1 MHFGDIYGCFFRHRY
16 IDNFSRAENG
26 VESIVRDLLNSH
38 EYVDFLIGR
47 DGDFDQIVSSTVKR
61 MKRAIR
67 DDNSSLTWVLPY
79 PTAEL
84 ENNHEDYEN
93 YYDNIEI
100 CEESC
105 NAHFKGAI

>member
-1 MHFGDIYGCFFRHRY
+1 
-16 IDNFSRAENG
+16 
-26 VESIVRDLLNSH
+26 
-38 EYVDFLIGR
+38 
-47 DGDFDQIVSSTVKR
+47 

-105 NAHFKGAI
+105 NANFKGAIQMRNKSMVDRADLVVCFIDHSSGGAYQTVKYAEKQNKKIINIADEDM